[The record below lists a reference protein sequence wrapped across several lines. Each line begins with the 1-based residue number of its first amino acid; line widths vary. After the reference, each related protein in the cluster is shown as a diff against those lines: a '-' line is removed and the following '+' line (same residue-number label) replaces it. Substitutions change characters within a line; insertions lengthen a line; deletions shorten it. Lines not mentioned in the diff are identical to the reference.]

1 MLPESECKG
10 RDFLR
15 NGKRLE
21 DFFEKNMRFSLIQWD
36 GGQIMGVLCRQ
47 RNVALRGND
56 TLRCGGM
63 MFSLRCAQ
71 KGKIGKIGK
80 NKKNRKKKLEKL
92 EILEKLEKLEK
103 LEN

>member
-47 RNVALRGND
+47 RNVALRGKAVYI
-56 TLRCGGM
+56 TLRAE
-63 MFSLRCAQ
+63 R
-71 KGKIGKIGK
+71 
-80 NKKNRKKKLEKL
+80 KNRENREKQ
-92 EILEKLEKLEK
+92 EK
-103 LEN
+103 